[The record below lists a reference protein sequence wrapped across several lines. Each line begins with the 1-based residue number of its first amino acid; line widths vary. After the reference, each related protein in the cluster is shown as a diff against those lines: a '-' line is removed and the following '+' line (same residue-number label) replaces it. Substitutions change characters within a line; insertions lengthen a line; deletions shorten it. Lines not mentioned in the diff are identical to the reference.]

1 MAPHAREHP
10 RSYYEQPVRRPRSI
24 LDSELS
30 RRNPV
35 LRYPTREYQSD
46 RASRTR
52 HACRPLSRAHTPHH
66 RRPTV
71 TATRTHPPYQWLM
84 RPSRGVPG
92 TDENVCARVAL
103 GARSG

>member
-1 MAPHAREHP
+1 MAPYAREHS
-10 RSYYEQPVRRPRSI
+10 RSYYEQPARRSRSI

-52 HACRPLSRAHTPHH
+52 HGCRPLDRETRPQQ

-71 TATRTHPPYQWLM
+71 TAPSTLPPYQ
-84 RPSRGVPG
+84 
-92 TDENVCARVAL
+92 
-103 GARSG
+103 